1 QRNIPIGGNHFTRA
15 LTKEMKLVFGK
26 AEAMKRDAASAPD
39 MKAVFTA
46 MKSVFK
52 DFATEL
58 QRTIGFY
65 GSVNKGSKVK
75 KILGLGN
82 GFKLP
87 GLTTYLQQE
96 IDIPVEA
103 INDYT
108 RLTGEAL
115 AQTEFADNAASF
127 AIPYGL
133 AVQSYNK
140 QAIQT
145 SLLPQDIKAAKLVRK
160 KKPLVLAASFLF
172 MLGFTAMFLGNVKAW
187 TKVNNS
193 EFTSA
198 VEAAKSLATKGAG
211 LKSDYD
217 SAKGAFET
225 KKKEGDNLVVSN
237 TEKLMWPQLLQTI
250 NAYLPD
256 PVTEKK
262 LDVTNPGDQL
272 RLAKLAVHIDQIK
285 PAYRN
290 DLATEWFDTL
300 DGVNAN
306 AKSTMHP
313 YDIKE
318 GKTPTGEGW
327 VIQIVGHHYNPYPGR
342 VKNEDN
348 MGPLGYIRNDILK
361 RLQAAGPRRFGLS
374 HAVLVWMTED
384 KEWTTEKAAS
394 SNSLSSNAIPL
405 IPAVGAA
412 AAGAEGAGGEGGM
425 AGMMGMPGGGA
436 GGMPGYG
443 APGGGKGGME
453 AGMEG
458 MMGGMGGMPGMMG
471 GMGMGMGMGGADPKA
486 KEKMSY
492 LVRTDF
498 LIQMVW
504 KPISEENPPMAIEE
518 IQTALAEAA
527 KESNVAP
534 AKEMDFVSKSL
545 EQSKIRAN
553 MYKRVGTAKPAEG
566 GGDAEKAKEGDAAP
580 AAGTN

>member
-1 QRNIPIGGNHFTRA
+1 
-15 LTKEMKLVFGK
+15 
-26 AEAMKRDAASAPD
+26 MKRDAASAPD

-96 IDIPVEA
+96 LDLPVEA
-103 INDYT
+103 INDFT

-145 SLLPQDIKAAKLVRK
+145 SLLPQDIKAAKLVRR

-237 TEKLMWPQLLQTI
+237 TEKLMWPQLLQTL

-262 LDVTNPGDQL
+262 LDVTNPADQL

-285 PAYRN
+285 PAFRN
-290 DLATEWFDTL
+290 DLGTEWFDTL
-300 DGVNAN
+300 DGVNPD
-306 AKSTMHP
+306 AKKTMHP
-313 YDIKE
+313 YDVKE

-361 RLQAAGPRRFGLS
+361 RLQGTGPRRFGLS

-394 SNSLSSNAIPL
+394 SNSLSANAIPL

-412 AAGAEGAGGEGGM
+412 AAGAEGAAGGEGGM
-425 AGMMGMPGGGA
+425 AASMMGGMPGAGA
-436 GGMPGYG
+436 GYG

-458 MMGGMGGMPGMMG
+458 MMGGMMPGMMG
-471 GMGMGMGMGGADPKA
+471 GGMGGMMGGADAKA

-504 KPISEENPPMAIEE
+504 KPISEENPPMATEE

-527 KESNVAP
+527 KDSNVAP

-553 MYKRVGTAKPAEG
+553 MYKRVGTAKPAEA
-566 GGDAEKAKEGDAAP
+566 GGDAEKAKEGEAAAP
-580 AAGTN
+580 GTN